1 MEDLWRHERGI
12 LAEASRD
19 ITRRSAQNVRKVT
32 RRRDEI
38 GGEFE
43 RGAAIHERNVSVGGR
58 LSAGLIFR
66 ELSVVALRLGDEK
79 AESTQEELRIMASTK
94 EYRDY
99 ILEQLSLVPGI
110 TCRPMMGE
118 FLLYADGVLFGGIY
132 DDRLLVK
139 KTDGNAEFDMS
150 EALPY
155 EGAKPMY
162 LVDEVDDRERLKE
175 IARVTIKGLR

>member
-1 MEDLWRHERGI
+1 MTI
-12 LAEASRD
+12 S
-19 ITRRSAQNVRKVT
+19 
-32 RRRDEI
+32 
-38 GGEFE
+38 
-43 RGAAIHERNVSVGGR
+43 
-58 LSAGLIFR
+58 
-66 ELSVVALRLGDEK
+66 LRAK
-79 AESTQEELRIMASTK
+79 RTMASTK

-139 KTDGNAEFDMS
+139 ITPGNGEFGMS

-155 EGAKPMY
+155 EGAKKMY
-162 LVDEVDDRERLKE
+162 LVDEVDDRERLAE
-175 IARVTIKGLR
+175 IISATVDGLK

>member
-1 MEDLWRHERGI
+1 
-12 LAEASRD
+12 
-19 ITRRSAQNVRKVT
+19 
-32 RRRDEI
+32 
-38 GGEFE
+38 
-43 RGAAIHERNVSVGGR
+43 
-58 LSAGLIFR
+58 
-66 ELSVVALRLGDEK
+66 
-79 AESTQEELRIMASTK
+79 MASTK

-139 KTDGNAEFDMS
+139 ITPGNSEFGMS

-155 EGAKPMY
+155 EGAKKMY
-162 LVDEVDDRERLKE
+162 LVDEVNDKEKLKKIVE
-175 IARVTIKGLR
+175 ATIKELRRKS